1 MEGGDGEV
9 GGRRG
14 AGGPGCTG
22 SPGVRVSRKQRTGE
36 LVV

>member
-9 GGRRG
+9 RGRQG
-14 AGGPGCTG
+14 AGGPGRTG

-36 LVV
+36 PVV